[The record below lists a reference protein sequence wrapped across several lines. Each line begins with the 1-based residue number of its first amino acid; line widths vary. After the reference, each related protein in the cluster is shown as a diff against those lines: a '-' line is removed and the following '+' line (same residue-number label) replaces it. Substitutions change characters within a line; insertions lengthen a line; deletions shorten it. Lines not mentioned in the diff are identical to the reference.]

1 VAKVAIQA
9 VGLNK
14 WFGEGETRTNAVK
27 DVTFDAHF
35 GEMLYVVG
43 PSGSGKTTMLSMI
56 SGILRPNSGTVKIEE
71 QEIWTLSNDAL
82 ADFRLHKIGFV
93 FQDYHLFPRLTTAE
107 NVAIPLI
114 LQKHDWD
121 DALKEAAL
129 NLDIV
134 GLKARAELPP
144 VKLSGGEQQRVA
156 IARAIISRPDILIF
170 DEPTASLDGDTGRN
184 IVGFVREHILTDQRC
199 IIIVTH
205 DSRIYEF
212 ADRIVRM
219 EDGKITAFD
228 KEKLDAQ

>member
-1 VAKVAIQA
+1 MAVVAIQA

-14 WFGEGETRTNAVK
+14 WFGEGDTRTNAVK
-27 DVTFDAHF
+27 DVSFDANF

-56 SGILRPNSGTVKIEE
+56 SGILRPNGGIVKIEG
-71 QEIWTLSNDAL
+71 QDIWTMSNDAL
-82 ADFRLHKIGFV
+82 ADFRLHRIGFV
-93 FQDYHLFPRLTTAE
+93 FQDYHLFPRLTTVE

-114 LQKHDWD
+114 LQKRPWD
-121 DALKEAAL
+121 DAIKEAAL
-129 NLDIV
+129 NLEVV

-156 IARAIISRPDILIF
+156 IARAIVSRPDILIF

-184 IVGFVREHILTDQRC
+184 IVRFVREHILSDKRC

-219 EDGKITAFD
+219 EDGKITGFD
-228 KEKLDAQ
+228 KENLDAQ